1 MAPFS
6 LPSFVPSNLQ
16 HSLLS
21 YLVRRFLGP
30 LLKNGAQSLDQQL
43 STPKHPGIFLLRN
56 VRIDPQALEVYLSDS
71 ASPFII
77 DAVSVSELSLEINWP
92 SWSLSLQGYV
102 PDVKITLRDIQVT
115 LGLSDSQSNPL
126 QHESQSLQNINLD
139 ENLANIAN
147 DFVREE
153 WLDSSLDEP
162 IEQDFPGAFTTK
174 PNAAISSSGDEDRRG
189 FFAGLV
195 QKILSKFNFEFEGLT
210 IVFNLDL
217 LQVLLSI
224 ENGLSLAIA
233 SEDGQQSSGLS
244 REIRIACPVVYL
256 HHAFD
261 QADAVSSP
269 SCSSNESLNSEHDML
284 MSQAIVDLRGP
295 SLYASAV
302 EVLPP
307 NDQHVSH
314 EKPIN
319 SIESIIKPENVLLQ
333 FTGIPTSPSTQ
344 FARKDFSPDQ
354 KVSSQDFKASS
365 EAEKVPQ
372 AENVTSQDR
381 VPPLLDPRNSLRFLF
396 WVPNALSSEVG
407 SEDRSAPRPFDSI
420 VAPDLKTTTPL
431 GVRRPQLNIQIYLPT
446 LNISVRLPR
455 HHVALT
461 KLFSTLLPLMR
472 STPSCPESNLT
483 GSSSDQIPSSAIH
496 TTLTLHSLDFTVYFP
511 YPYPKSSYHND
522 MPLSSLGITVHQVK
536 LTYDTLPTVGVH
548 ENPPTPMG
556 SELTIQLDQIHGT
569 WVVSSAKPSTLM
581 KSTFLVVPARED
593 PSPAVSIW
601 RRADMSQLVFSPIW
615 LNINLEFVTV
625 LIPLMEVAQSTF
637 SIPETNPCSTT
648 RETISPVNPRVGVT
662 DDKSS
667 NDEAM
672 DNPKFRGKCTTTV
685 SIPCL
690 YVDIQPPR
698 QQKIQSQD
706 RRQPN
711 LILGSVVKT
720 LKVITSQNQISCTLF
735 EAAIGFRVRND
746 SEGLLQAPLSPFLGV
761 AHSILPA
768 STTHHDRYPGL
779 RLTHKYADP
788 SPVQS
793 DKSQQCPKSTN
804 IKLETVTIDL
814 TKDQFDRL
822 QYWLDDVGQWSNNLL
837 VDLPRSEDPIKHRSS
852 GHATLLPPPRS
863 TKTPIENQSKQKGD
877 NEATSAPEPSTLL
890 GSLTVSQLAVTLRL
904 SVPGHDS
911 NQTPVKLV
919 LQMQNFSLH
928 HIRPTSPGPI
938 DSELQLKIQT
948 CLAFLHQ
955 PNSQTLPLIQALRR
969 NESKSL
975 VLPAVSASFR
985 TAQSQSTSPEN
996 KTISIGVEVNDT
1008 TLRLGPNC
1016 VWVSEL
1022 FKFLKAPAGVFAAVG
1037 PEYATRVTFL
1047 FVGCAIQ
1054 LVSPPSSAL
1063 SNLSNS
1069 PPPTN
1074 DSSSSGFV
1082 VEVLSNHTQL
1092 QVCLDPLTTSV
1103 SPRLDGS
1110 ISILLA
1116 EYPNPSFLRSE
1127 TISFAQIASIN
1138 DMHVSA
1144 LYSWAPEQPPCRL
1157 TLHQG
1162 KLTIS
1167 FCADSADSFAEAIT
1181 RLSEIPFQAKEEL
1194 TVNEA
1199 GSLSTKEAMD
1209 DPIVESVMLRSAMKE
1224 SSSSSRSI
1232 LIQRSEDLA
1241 EEDYPTDVAYI
1252 HDNVLPS
1259 RRSEQPVEPKSLA
1272 TIRPLVDGGL
1282 SIIDDFLLN
1291 KKPPSTVSHQT
1302 TEAEVKVENLDVL
1315 IKFHDGYDWDSTRQ
1329 AIQDARKT
1337 VRKRL
1342 QKIRQL
1348 LATGNPVDARSM
1360 EEDLLPTTLF
1370 ESLHLGLNPPPHDL
1384 SAAQLLKVIDNEL
1397 GKGITDSPAE
1407 DVESMTGSW
1416 QSLAPQSTKD
1426 QSGARGTSSLA
1437 KHRHL
1442 NRSTKAMLKVVLSR
1456 LQGSFRKFKP
1466 DQQHQGMKLNPEG
1479 GDFRLN
1485 SLQLKCDSLTIID
1498 NVPTSTWK
1506 KFLTELRP
1514 SEGGMLRPTGAPMLR
1529 FKFDANSSATTSRL
1543 KEATI
1548 KVKISPLRLYVDQ
1561 DAVDFLKGFFAF
1573 RKSPLQSPP
1582 NPAADPNGAAREEM
1596 FFQRVEI
1603 LPIRIKLDYKPKR
1616 VNYMA
1621 LKEGKTIELMN
1632 FFHFEGSDMVLRH
1645 VTLTGVSR
1653 ASKIGEL
1660 LQEIWTPDVKA
1671 NQLADV
1677 ISGISPVRSVVNLGT
1692 GIADLVLLPI
1702 EEIKKKDGRLS
1713 RGIQK
1718 GTNSFAKNTTL
1729 EVIKLG
1735 AKLAI
1740 GTQVILEKAESILG
1754 AKLNQEIRVEA
1765 IDHRSNDLHHEVI
1778 VDSID
1783 NDDDSIMNVQRTL
1796 SRVKLS
1802 SSPDLVDSNDHHDRI
1817 SKYAVQPR
1825 NLKVGAQLA
1834 YQDLREN
1841 FRSTAQTILAVPL
1854 EVFNEGSGQAVVKA
1868 IPIAF
1873 LHPMVGATGAI
1884 SKTLLG
1890 LQNSIDPTSSSSNL
1904 QDKYKGTSS

>member
-1 MAPFS
+1 M
-6 LPSFVPSNLQ
+6 
-16 HSLLS
+16 
-21 YLVRRFLGP
+21 
-30 LLKNGAQSLDQQL
+30 
-43 STPKHPGIFLLRN
+43 
-56 VRIDPQALEVYLSDS
+56 
-71 ASPFII
+71 
-77 DAVSVSELSLEINWP
+77 
-92 SWSLSLQGYV
+92 
-102 PDVKITLRDIQVT
+102 
-115 LGLSDSQSNPL
+115 
-126 QHESQSLQNINLD
+126 
-139 ENLANIAN
+139 
-147 DFVREE
+147 
-153 WLDSSLDEP
+153 
-162 IEQDFPGAFTTK
+162 
-174 PNAAISSSGDEDRRG
+174 
-189 FFAGLV
+189 
-195 QKILSKFNFEFEGLT
+195 
-210 IVFNLDL
+210 
-217 LQVLLSI
+217 
-224 ENGLSLAIA
+224 
-233 SEDGQQSSGLS
+233 
-244 REIRIACPVVYL
+244 
-256 HHAFD
+256 
-261 QADAVSSP
+261 
-269 SCSSNESLNSEHDML
+269 
-284 MSQAIVDLRGP
+284 
-295 SLYASAV
+295 
-302 EVLPP
+302 
-307 NDQHVSH
+307 
-314 EKPIN
+314 
-319 SIESIIKPENVLLQ
+319 
-333 FTGIPTSPSTQ
+333 
-344 FARKDFSPDQ
+344 
-354 KVSSQDFKASS
+354 
-365 EAEKVPQ
+365 
-372 AENVTSQDR
+372 
-381 VPPLLDPRNSLRFLF
+381 
-396 WVPNALSSEVG
+396 
-407 SEDRSAPRPFDSI
+407 
-420 VAPDLKTTTPL
+420 
-431 GVRRPQLNIQIYLPT
+431 
-446 LNISVRLPR
+446 
-455 HHVALT
+455 
-461 KLFSTLLPLMR
+461 
-472 STPSCPESNLT
+472 
-483 GSSSDQIPSSAIH
+483 
-496 TTLTLHSLDFTVYFP
+496 
-511 YPYPKSSYHND
+511 
-522 MPLSSLGITVHQVK
+522 
-536 LTYDTLPTVGVH
+536 
-548 ENPPTPMG
+548 
-556 SELTIQLDQIHGT
+556 
-569 WVVSSAKPSTLM
+569 
-581 KSTFLVVPARED
+581 
-593 PSPAVSIW
+593 
-601 RRADMSQLVFSPIW
+601 
-615 LNINLEFVTV
+615 
-625 LIPLMEVAQSTF
+625 
-637 SIPETNPCSTT
+637 
-648 RETISPVNPRVGVT
+648 
-662 DDKSS
+662 
-667 NDEAM
+667 
-672 DNPKFRGKCTTTV
+672 
-685 SIPCL
+685 
-690 YVDIQPPR
+690 
-698 QQKIQSQD
+698 
-706 RRQPN
+706 
-711 LILGSVVKT
+711 
-720 LKVITSQNQISCTLF
+720 
-735 EAAIGFRVRND
+735 
-746 SEGLLQAPLSPFLGV
+746 
-761 AHSILPA
+761 
-768 STTHHDRYPGL
+768 
-779 RLTHKYADP
+779 
-788 SPVQS
+788 
-793 DKSQQCPKSTN
+793 
-804 IKLETVTIDL
+804 
-814 TKDQFDRL
+814 
-822 QYWLDDVGQWSNNLL
+822 
-837 VDLPRSEDPIKHRSS
+837 
-852 GHATLLPPPRS
+852 
-863 TKTPIENQSKQKGD
+863 
-877 NEATSAPEPSTLL
+877 
-890 GSLTVSQLAVTLRL
+890 
-904 SVPGHDS
+904 
-911 NQTPVKLV
+911 
-919 LQMQNFSLH
+919 
-928 HIRPTSPGPI
+928 
-938 DSELQLKIQT
+938 
-948 CLAFLHQ
+948 
-955 PNSQTLPLIQALRR
+955 
-969 NESKSL
+969 
-975 VLPAVSASFR
+975 
-985 TAQSQSTSPEN
+985 
-996 KTISIGVEVNDT
+996 
-1008 TLRLGPNC
+1008 
-1016 VWVSEL
+1016 
-1022 FKFLKAPAGVFAAVG
+1022 
-1037 PEYATRVTFL
+1037 